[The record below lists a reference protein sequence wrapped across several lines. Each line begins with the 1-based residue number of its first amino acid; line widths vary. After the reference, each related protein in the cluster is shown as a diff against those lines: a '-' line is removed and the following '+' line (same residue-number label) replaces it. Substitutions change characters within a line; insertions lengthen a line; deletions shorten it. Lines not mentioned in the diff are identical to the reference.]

1 MTEKRSAKNSRDPE
15 GFVPGFGTAQNGRDP
30 GISRPGKSRE
40 TTLFDTE
47 RFYRLRLRIL
57 QLVRE
62 VVVLQ
67 VLLERVVGL
76 RLKIFWYGV
85 PGVWRDDG

>member
-1 MTEKRSAKNSRDPE
+1 M
-15 GFVPGFGTAQNGRDP
+15 
-30 GISRPGKSRE
+30 
-40 TTLFDTE
+40 FDTE
-47 RFYRLRLRIL
+47 RFYGLKLRIL

-85 PGVWRDDG
+85 PGVGRDDGQL